1 MNLMPMIVVLVSSTS
16 LSTTQRSLIRHVE
29 ERLLAP
35 CCYRQS
41 IALHG
46 SDIAEQMRE
55 EVTDMVAEGESEEEI
70 VRHYRSLY
78 GDSILIV
85 PDGVTGRILFDF
97 PIVASVLA
105 LLVVTAIARRMLGA
119 SPKQSPPVADGIDKL
134 LCERIEREIGEE
146 F

>member
-105 LLVVTAIARRMLGA
+105 LLVVTAIARKMLGA

>member
-1 MNLMPMIVVLVSSTS
+1 MNLMPMILVLVSSTS
-16 LSTTQRSLIRHVE
+16 LSTTQRNLIRHVE